1 MQLHVH
7 VARFNVPPFRH
18 TKSQSK
24 IKQTVSIPYN
34 LFNYYKLGGVRVAYL
49 FSFLYCP
56 IMCLYVLNSVL

>member
-7 VARFNVPPFRH
+7 VASLNIPLFRH

-34 LFNYYKLGGVRVAYL
+34 LFNYYSLGVVRVVHL
-49 FSFLYCP
+49 FSCLCCP
-56 IMCLYVLNSVL
+56 IIRSEFRVVL